1 MDITIFHGTVHVSE
15 IDTDALQIITAEEA
29 GQSGLYVEVQFP
41 EIVEIVKK
49 CEVVPSVTLSNEEET
64 EFVEYE
70 EQNVTEMKGH
80 DNARKDVLGKYC
92 RINTSGE

>member
-41 EIVEIVKK
+41 EIVEIV
-49 CEVVPSVTLSNEEET
+49 
-64 EFVEYE
+64 
-70 EQNVTEMKGH
+70 
-80 DNARKDVLGKYC
+80 
-92 RINTSGE
+92 